1 MVVILSS
8 VLLPHWGVA
17 VVDRVMTAWLLI
29 PTRSEGVVVAEVVGR
44 KTTLTPPAWQKVVLL
59 SNRPLLRADSEMRGA
74 GVSTETPVFLITA
87 AGEVGVPVGRDGP
100 WSKIR
105 EDGGESVVTDFMFR
119 NSPRWATAVGL
130 PVVEEE
136 SFTLTGR
143 RKAGRRATTE
153 DGAEEAEEDGL
164 LARFLT
170 VPPVRPTL
178 EEEVA
183 ADGIKCRA
191 LLVEPV
197 W

>member
-44 KTTLTPPAWQKVVLL
+44 KTTLTPLAWQKVVLL

-74 GVSTETPVFLITA
+74 GVSTETPASPITVVVA
-87 AGEVGVPVGRDGP
+87 VVVLVGRDGL
-100 WSKIR
+100 WWR
-105 EDGGESVVTDFMFR
+105 ERRDLAVSVGTDFLFR
-119 NSPRWATAVGL
+119 NSPRWATAAGL

-136 SFTLTGR
+136 WYTLMDTSSTS
-143 RKAGRRATTE
+143 AAV
-153 DGAEEAEEDGL
+153 AEEVGVGGL
-164 LARFLT
+164 VPRSLT
-170 VPPVRPTL
+170 VPPERPTP
-178 EEEVA
+178 EEEVV
-183 ADGIKCRA
+183 ADVIQCRA